1 MASSSTISLIENL
14 ESRTMLSAVS
24 SVHAGKVPAVKAP
37 LHAPVIRTVDP
48 KVTKKSITY
57 QSFASDPLFASD
69 GPTISDVNQGEL
81 GDCYL
86 LSTLSSVVKTD
97 PRLIE
102 KDIVSDGAG
111 IYTVTFGGAQP
122 KKINVN
128 ADLPVQPDGQLA
140 YAQLG
145 DQNSLWVALM
155 EKAYVQYT
163 NPRTDAYASINGGWM
178 TSAFTALGLKSSS
191 IFSAANAGILLKA
204 IQKDLKA
211 GDFVTFG
218 TDNKLSKNSPLIAD
232 HAYEV
237 DAVNTNSAGVPVSVT
252 LRNPWGDAVAD
263 DGLITIT
270 ATQLYSAFSGAV
282 IGHA

>member
-1 MASSSTISLIENL
+1 
-14 ESRTMLSAVS
+14 
-24 SVHAGKVPAVKAP
+24 
-37 LHAPVIRTVDP
+37 
-48 KVTKKSITY
+48 
-57 QSFASDPLFASD
+57 
-69 GPTISDVNQGEL
+69 
-81 GDCYL
+81 
-86 LSTLSSVVKTD
+86 
-97 PRLIE
+97 
-102 KDIVSDGAG
+102 
-111 IYTVTFGGAQP
+111 
-122 KKINVN
+122 
-128 ADLPVQPDGQLA
+128 
-140 YAQLG
+140 
-145 DQNSLWVALM
+145 
-155 EKAYVQYT
+155 
-163 NPRTDAYASINGGWM
+163 
-178 TSAFTALGLKSSS
+178 LGLKSSS